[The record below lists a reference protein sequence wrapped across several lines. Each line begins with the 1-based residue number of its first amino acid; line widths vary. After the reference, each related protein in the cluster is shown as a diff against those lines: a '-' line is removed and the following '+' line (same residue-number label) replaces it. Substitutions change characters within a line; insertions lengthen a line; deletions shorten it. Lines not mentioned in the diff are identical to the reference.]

1 MKNEKVERE
10 AEREKR
16 KYLEYNKRRDEEDTI
31 QARDDSV
38 SKGLLDKLRTGGDQ
52 NPIVDVLTNQQSS
65 MVTIR
70 KNVKGLHESVREMTE
85 EMKLLREDVR
95 THLSQMPALMEKV
108 IFLKELLF
116 LNVN

>member
-1 MKNEKVERE
+1 M
-10 AEREKR
+10 
-16 KYLEYNKRRDEEDTI
+16 EYNKRRDEEDTI

-38 SKGLLDKLRTGGDQ
+38 SKGLLDKLRTGDQ

-70 KNVKGLHESVREMTE
+70 RNVKGLHESVREMTE
-85 EMKLLREDVR
+85 EIKLLREDVR

-108 IFLKELLF
+108 IFFKGITVF
-116 LNVN
+116 KRQLNSNEY